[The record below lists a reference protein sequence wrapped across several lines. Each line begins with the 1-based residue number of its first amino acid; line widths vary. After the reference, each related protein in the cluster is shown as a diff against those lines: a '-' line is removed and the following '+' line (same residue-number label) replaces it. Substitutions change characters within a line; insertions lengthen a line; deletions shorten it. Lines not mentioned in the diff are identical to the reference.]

1 GVLGDIVPAAALGVQ
16 AHRPAGDH
24 AVQAPLGQGGQGPGE
39 VVVERD
45 DGHVGGGVG
54 EVDRVAHS
62 VADDHLEAVELP
74 AEERPDAGPE
84 GDDLLAGLG
93 GEEVVVDLVAQVQ
106 RFGRVVVGDHRL
118 GADGQP
124 AGEEVVALA
133 PGLDV
138 HQLPPRGVVG
148 GLQLRGVGDA
158 VDVDPA
164 TPV

>member
-24 AVQAPLGQGGQGPGE
+24 AVQAPLGQGAQGPGE
-39 VVVERD
+39 VVVEPD

-54 EVDRVAHS
+54 EVDRVAAA

-84 GDDLLAGLG
+84 GDDLVAQLG
-93 GEEVVVDLVAQVQ
+93 GEEVVVDLIPEMQG
-106 RFGRVVVGDHRL
+106 FGRVVVGDHRL
-118 GADGQP
+118 GADGQA
-124 AGEEVVALA
+124 AGEDVIALD

-138 HQLPPRGVVG
+138 HQLPAPGVIGRPALGRVG
-148 GLQLRGVGDA
+148 GGG
-158 VDVDPA
+158 
-164 TPV
+164 